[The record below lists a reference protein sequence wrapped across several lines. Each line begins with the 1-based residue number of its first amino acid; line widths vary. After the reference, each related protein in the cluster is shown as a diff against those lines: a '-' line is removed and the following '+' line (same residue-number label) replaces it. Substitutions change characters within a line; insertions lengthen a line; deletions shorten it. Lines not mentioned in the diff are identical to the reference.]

1 MVTKECDEMDTPEN
15 EATNIRGNNEALTG
29 RERGLANLRP
39 FQAGNPGRPKGSK
52 NKFSEDFWRALA
64 NDFAE
69 HGVSA
74 IERVRSEEP
83 AKYLAACV
91 NVLPKDLN
99 VKHEATDAF
108 VNLWKLISDGTAE
121 QAIAKARGED
131 SSEAVH

>member
-1 MVTKECDEMDTPEN
+1 MSDTPE
-15 EATNIRGNNEALTG
+15 TNDPASTG
-29 RERGLANLRP
+29 SK
-39 FQAGNPGRPKGSK
+39 QAVTQFKPGQSGNPAGRKPGSK

-91 NVLPKDLN
+91 NVLPKDVN
-99 VKHEATDAF
+99 IKHEATDAF

-121 QAIAKARGED
+121 QAIAKARGESEQD
-131 SSEAVH
+131 SSGAVH

>member
-1 MVTKECDEMDTPEN
+1 MDTPESTPSETI
-15 EATNIRGNNEALTG
+15 EADQKPWLF
-29 RERGLANLRP
+29 RP
-39 FQAGNPGRPKGSK
+39 GQSGNPAGRPKGSK
-52 NKFSEDFWRALA
+52 HKFSEDFWRALA
-64 NDFAE
+64 DDFAE
-69 HGVSA
+69 NGIDA
-74 IERVRSEEP
+74 IRAVRASDP

-131 SSEAVH
+131 EDRAVH